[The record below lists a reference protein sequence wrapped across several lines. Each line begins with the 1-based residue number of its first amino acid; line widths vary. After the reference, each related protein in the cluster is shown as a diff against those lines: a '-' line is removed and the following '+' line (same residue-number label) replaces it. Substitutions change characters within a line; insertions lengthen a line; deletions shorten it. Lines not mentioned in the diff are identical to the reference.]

1 MTLQNKV
8 ALITGGGKGIGF
20 ATAKIF
26 IREGAKVIIADRDK
40 NAGEVAAS
48 ELGPQSVFV
57 QTDVSKSSEV
67 KQLVN
72 KSVQH
77 FGKID
82 FLVNNAAIIK
92 YATAESCSEEEWD
105 DVMSVNLKAAF
116 LCSKY
121 TIPVMKANG
130 GVIINVA
137 SAQSYISSSNM
148 VHYTTAKTALLGLT
162 RSIAIDFAPRI
173 RAIAVCPGT
182 VDTPMARDAW
192 ATAPDPEAVHQD
204 SIEMHL
210 LKRIANPQEVG
221 ELIVFL
227 CSDKA
232 TFITGQSIRID
243 GGLGIAVPGS
253 VSNSN

>member
-48 ELGPQSVFV
+48 ELGPQIVFV

>member
-8 ALITGGGKGIGF
+8 ALISGGGKGIGL

-26 IREGAKVIIADRDK
+26 IREGAKVIVADRDI
-40 NAGEVAAS
+40 NAGEAAAR
-48 ELGPQSVFV
+48 ELGSQSVFI
-57 QTDVSKSSEV
+57 QTDVSRSSEV
-67 KQLVN
+67 KLLVDKSIQL
-72 KSVQH
+72 
-77 FGKID
+77 FGQID
-82 FLVNNAAIIK
+82 FLINNAAIIK
-92 YATAESCSEEEWD
+92 YATAESCSEQEWD
-105 DVMSVNLKAAF
+105 EVMGVNLKAAF
-116 LCSKY
+116 LCSKHV
-121 TIPVMKANG
+121 IPVMKMNG

-192 ATAPDPEAVHQD
+192 ATAPDPEAVHRD
-204 SIEMHL
+204 SIDMHL
-210 LKRIANPQEVG
+210 LKRIATPQEVG
-221 ELIVFL
+221 ELIAFL

-253 VSNSN
+253 VSEHN